1 MNKPQHEQAVKYRK
15 QKQMFQQMEL
25 ESKAYELTHLINKHQ
40 ISEQTVPSTLI
51 RELENLQF
59 IANRLIHQLKKP
71 CVINY
76 KYVNDELQR
85 IN

>member
-1 MNKPQHEQAVKYRK
+1 MNKQQHEQAVQYRK

-25 ESKAYELTHLINKHQ
+25 ESKACELTHLISKHQ

-59 IANRLIHQLKKP
+59 MANRLILQLK
-71 CVINY
+71 NH
-76 KYVNDELQR
+76 E
-85 IN
+85 